1 MKTIK
6 ITDEQFDLLMRE
18 LRGLQDY
25 YLADGN
31 VEWADKIENLADC
44 IDMGRDDFYN
54 LD

>member
-18 LRGLQDY
+18 LRGLQEYYRKKKDY
-25 YLADGN
+25 DYSC
-31 VEWADKIENLADC
+31 EIEDLADC